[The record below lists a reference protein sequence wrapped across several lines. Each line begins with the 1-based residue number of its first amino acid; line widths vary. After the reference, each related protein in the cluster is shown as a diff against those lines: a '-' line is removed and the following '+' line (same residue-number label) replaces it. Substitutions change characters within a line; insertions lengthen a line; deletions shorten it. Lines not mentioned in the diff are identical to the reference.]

1 MRRSVLSAA
10 RSCNALGWRERAP
23 DLDRM
28 SSATTGTATDDP
40 KSEQSRRD
48 ARTETIHA
56 STCDLLR
63 ARPTAPGVPPS
74 SAWLVRRIGCGP
86 VQRGR
91 GTGACAGVDGHRM
104 AGVCRTSREV
114 VNHQGG
120 RRVDW
125 RGWPATALRLDCE
138 AQAPPARGR
147 KVRRR
152 PTSGVTANTMPSGR
166 HFEDRATAPPTP
178 AVASAMLK
186 PSSHRRTVQRPALGP
201 SRRFPRP
208 GVRRP
213 RRQRFCAA
221 SVRSR
226 VGGGRSFRSRRPL

>member
-1 MRRSVLSAA
+1 VLPPTVAFTPQILPAPGPSAREPGDMRRSVLSAA

-28 SSATTGTATDDP
+28 SSSTTGTATDDP

-138 AQAPPARGR
+138 AQASPARGR
-147 KVRRR
+147 KVAEKTHQRR
-152 PTSGVTANTMPSGR
+152 
-166 HFEDRATAPPTP
+166 DRQHDAEWAP
-178 AVASAMLK
+178 L
-186 PSSHRRTVQRPALGP
+186 
-201 SRRFPRP
+201 
-208 GVRRP
+208 
-213 RRQRFCAA
+213 
-221 SVRSR
+221 
-226 VGGGRSFRSRRPL
+226 